1 MREPNRDSGD
11 PHWGRQGL
19 TQACSS
25 GGDPVWPGT
34 APEGPREGVGS
45 GGPDSGGGILTW
57 LTYVVC
63 LKESFC
69 L

>member
-1 MREPNRDSGD
+1 MLL
-11 PHWGRQGL
+11 GR
-19 TQACSS
+19 
-25 GGDPVWPGT
+25 GGGRPRPAGT
-34 APEGPREGVGS
+34 APEGPGEGVGS